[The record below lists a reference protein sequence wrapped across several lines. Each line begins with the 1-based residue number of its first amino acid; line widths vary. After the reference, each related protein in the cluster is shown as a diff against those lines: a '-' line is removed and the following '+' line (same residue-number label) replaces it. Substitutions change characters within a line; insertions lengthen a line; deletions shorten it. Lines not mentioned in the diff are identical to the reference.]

1 MKFFVVVVCIN
12 AAKHE
17 CLQVWLL
24 VDFLV
29 VCLFV
34 SCLAAG
40 VDMVWGLR
48 DQPTGGTRLY
58 LVIKV
63 WKSEPPSGDK
73 LDQTCF
79 GALLS

>member
-24 VDFLV
+24 VDFVV

-40 VDMVWGLR
+40 VDMVWGLN
-48 DQPTGGTRLY
+48 
-58 LVIKV
+58 
-63 WKSEPPSGDK
+63 SEISP
-73 LDQTCF
+73 Q
-79 GALLS
+79 GAPVFTL